1 LKKRFKSRQ
10 AAYKCNRDKW
20 VLFGLLCFIYIG
32 LIACKVEE
40 KIEQKVEEKIEQ
52 KVEENKY
59 SDDIIQLAKDID
71 MQNPSQ
77 DNVKRFQ
84 TALKLFSENDIEF
97 GFLESVTII
106 NRDEILDKKPTT
118 RFQKELMKKDKELA
132 SNELSNKVYKYSK
145 NIIAAAKRL
154 KKNQSKSNLTA
165 VKRFQEETGIANE
178 TSVNYGIWDDLT
190 RIKYEDVL
198 QSIAEKQ

>member
-1 LKKRFKSRQ
+1 MKKRFKSRQ